1 MDKSINPCDD
11 FYEYA
16 CGKWSKHHPIPSDR
30 SGFDTFELV
39 RENVD
44 YYLRELLEET
54 TDEVTKINNKF
65 NNKFRD

>member
-1 MDKSINPCDD
+1 MNESVDPCHD

-16 CGKWSKHHPIPSDR
+16 CGKWSEYYPIPKDR
-30 SGFDTFELV
+30 SGFDTFELI

-54 TDEVTKINNKF
+54 ENQVN
-65 NNKFRD
+65 